1 MGTSRSNK
9 SETSKVIIAIILV
22 GGLIMGMGLLAFV
35 TGIRELIDANASSN
49 WPAVERTITRAEIK
63 VTEQTRTK
71 STKREYSYEAEIEYE
86 FSINKSPVKGDRIKY
101 GEVTNKEIAERMVKK
116 YPVGKQVKI
125 YYDPSNPK
133 KSVLEPGYSMGLLFL
148 PLMGL
153 VAMVAAILCGV
164 AIWIFGTGISKE
176 IQATSRFPF
185 LVRGLAF
192 GIGAVLVCVL
202 AFYVMKEVRKKS
214 HKMNFQ
220 DPTTSMHFVYVK
232 GGCFDMGATAGKG
245 DGDTGYEVC
254 VDDFYMGK
262 HEVTQYQW
270 AVVMDTNPSKFNYG
284 GGNPAEQVSWDD
296 VQEFIKKLNK
306 MSRKNYRLPTE
317 AEWKYACREGGKEV
331 RFGTGTDRIDSDLAN
346 FNAMDKGAYSDAG
359 EYRRETVSSSF
370 FEPNSLG
377 LYNMSGNLSEWIGA
391 ADKEDDAHRIA
402 CGGSWADAPESLCC
416 DSECASLS
424 PSTREPH
431 IGFRL
436 VESAEQPAK
445 EQARNRKQKGG
456 RQK

>member
-1 MGTSRSNK
+1 MDTSRRNK
-9 SETSKVIIAIILV
+9 SEASKVILAIVLV
-22 GGLIMGMGLLAFV
+22 GGLIMGMGLLCFV

-49 WPAVERTITRAEIK
+49 WPAVKGTITRAEIK

-71 STKREYSYEAEIEYE
+71 STKREYAYEADIEYE
-86 FSINKSPVKGDRIKY
+86 YYVHESPMKGDKIKY
-101 GEVTNKEIAERMVKK
+101 GEVTNKELAERMVKK
-116 YPVGKQVKI
+116 YPVGKEVKV
-125 YYDPSNPK
+125 YYDPSNLK

-153 VAMVAAILCGV
+153 VAMVAAIVCGV
-164 AIWIFGTGISKE
+164 AIWIFGTGTGAVIT
-176 IQATSRFPF
+176 ATSRFPF

-192 GIGAVLVCVL
+192 GIGIVLVCVL
-202 AFYVMKEVRKKS
+202 VFYVMQEIRKRS
-214 HKMNFQ
+214 HKMSFQ

-232 GGCFDMGATAGKG
+232 GGCFDMGDKSGKG
-245 DGDTGYEVC
+245 DDEHTGHEVC

-270 AVVMDTNPSKFNYG
+270 GVVMDNNPSKFNYG
-284 GGNPAEQVSWDD
+284 GGNPVEQVSWDD
-296 VQEFIKKLNK
+296 VQEFIKKLNH

-317 AEWKYACREGGKEV
+317 AEWKYACREGWEKV
-331 RFGTGTDRIDSDLAN
+331 RFGTGTDRIGSDLAN
-346 FNAMDKGAYSDAG
+346 FNAMHKGPYSDAG
-359 EYRRETVSSSF
+359 EYRRETVSGSF
-370 FEPNSLG
+370 FESNSLG
-377 LYNMSGNLSEWIGA
+377 LYNMSGNLSEWVRDV
-391 ADKEDDAHRIA
+391 DKESSGKRIA

-436 VESAEQPAK
+436 VQPAK
-445 EQARNRKQKGG
+445 QPAKKEGNE
-456 RQK
+456 